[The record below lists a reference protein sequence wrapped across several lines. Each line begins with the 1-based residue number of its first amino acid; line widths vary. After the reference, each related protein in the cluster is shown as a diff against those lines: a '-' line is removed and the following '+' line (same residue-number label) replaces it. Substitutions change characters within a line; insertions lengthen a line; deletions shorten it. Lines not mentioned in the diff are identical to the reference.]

1 MFVTN
6 YGNVEETVVIESSEA
21 LRFWSVN
28 AVDDEFKLAPGE
40 TKEVEVR
47 VTPPNDLF
55 QDDTYDFTIIVM
67 PKGLPVAGQ
76 PLDLSVT
83 AEIPIGISFLSDDIV
98 QIMGWG
104 GILIGGLLVII
115 LFIRSRKES
124 QRIIKAL
131 ELESASSSEKDWVV
145 TLVLSFLLGGLG
157 IDRFYSGSVLLG
169 VLKLFTLGG
178 LGLWWLID
186 LIMLITGNYKDGD
199 GNPIVSN

>member
-1 MFVTN
+1 
-6 YGNVEETVVIESSEA
+6 
-21 LRFWSVN
+21 
-28 AVDDEFKLAPGE
+28 
-40 TKEVEVR
+40 
-47 VTPPNDLF
+47 
-55 QDDTYDFTIIVM
+55 M

-131 ELESASSSEKDWVV
+131 ELESESSSEKDWVV

-199 GNPIVSN
+199 GNPILSN

>member
-1 MFVTN
+1 
-6 YGNVEETVVIESSEA
+6 
-21 LRFWSVN
+21 
-28 AVDDEFKLAPGE
+28 
-40 TKEVEVR
+40 
-47 VTPPNDLF
+47 
-55 QDDTYDFTIIVM
+55 
-67 PKGLPVAGQ
+67 
-76 PLDLSVT
+76 
-83 AEIPIGISFLSDDIV
+83 
-98 QIMGWG
+98 MGWG

-131 ELESASSSEKDWVV
+131 ELESESSSEKDWVV

>member
-1 MFVTN
+1 
-6 YGNVEETVVIESSEA
+6 
-21 LRFWSVN
+21 
-28 AVDDEFKLAPGE
+28 
-40 TKEVEVR
+40 
-47 VTPPNDLF
+47 
-55 QDDTYDFTIIVM
+55 M

-131 ELESASSSEKDWVV
+131 ELEPERTGKRTTERDGSKTISSEKDWVV
-145 TLVLSFLLGGLG
+145 TLVLSILVGGLG
-157 IDRFYSGSVLLG
+157 IDRFYSGSILLG

-178 LGLWWLID
+178 LGLWVLID
-186 LIMLITGNYKDGD
+186 IIMLVTGNYKDGD